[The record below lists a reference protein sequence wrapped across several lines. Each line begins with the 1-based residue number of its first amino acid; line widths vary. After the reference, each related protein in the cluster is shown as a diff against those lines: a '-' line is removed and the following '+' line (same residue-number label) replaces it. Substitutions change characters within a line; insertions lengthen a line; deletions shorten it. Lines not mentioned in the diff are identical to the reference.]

1 MGSEMCIRDSV
12 VGVDKDLNLHPD
24 VFELS
29 QHYPNPFNPTTMFD
43 LTLSRSQNV
52 DVAIYNIMGQRVKTL
67 AARSMPAGL
76 YNISWDGK
84 SMEGRE
90 VASGLYIAK
99 AIGEDFNFQ
108 KKITLLR

>member
-1 MGSEMCIRDSV
+1 
-12 VGVDKDLNLHPD
+12 
-24 VFELS
+24 
-29 QHYPNPFNPTTMFD
+29 
-43 LTLSRSQNV
+43 
-52 DVAIYNIMGQRVKTL
+52 MGQRVKTL
-67 AARSMPAGL
+67 AARNMPAGL